1 MLKESLLDTIV
12 DFIAKRK
19 VDALTTAF
27 IKNQKLVGA
36 IKDLNRS
43 YKQME
48 LQIDDYCKRY
58 PEACKRAEEKKKA
71 AGL

>member
-1 MLKESLLDTIV
+1 MLKESMIDTIV
-12 DFIAKRK
+12 NFIAKRK
-19 VDALTTAF
+19 VDALTNAF
-27 IKNQKLVGA
+27 LKNQKLVNA

-48 LQIDDYCKRY
+48 AQIDDYCKRY
-58 PEACKRAEEKKKA
+58 PEACKRAEEKKE